1 VSENDTK
8 VVDFVIQVAEL
19 CIRINLKYSAMKTKL
34 CLKKIILSLIFL
46 LGLLSHTAFGQIDS
60 ENTKFAVKDT
70 QNLNIRLFDSNDP
83 LEISL
88 RFDITTYKR
97 ERSDTNYLEAILT
110 YHTTKTDSINK
121 NIKLKAR
128 GEILRTAICDLPPMS
143 LNFKLKDTIGG
154 EFTGIDELKLM
165 TYCNPGYEDYILR
178 EYLIYKLYN
187 LLTDNSLK
195 VRLLRI
201 NFINTAKKSKP
212 IRQYGFA
219 IEPVKLLANRTHTLE
234 RKPVNLSQKNIK
246 PEMMDRLAIFNLMI
260 GNTDWAVSNQHNT
273 LILSQPGSAQPELYA
288 IVPLEFDYS
297 GLVNADYAVPYEN
310 LPINTVRERLY
321 MGMCRSEEV
330 YKNEVREFAEKKDEF
345 YKLINDFQY
354 LNPKSKEDMIDY
366 LNGFFDMFDKHNSII
381 HEMLNQCRDL

>member
-1 VSENDTK
+1 
-8 VVDFVIQVAEL
+8 
-19 CIRINLKYSAMKTKL
+19 MKTKL
-34 CLKKIILSLIFL
+34 YMKKIILPLIFL
-46 LGLLSHTAFGQIDS
+46 LSFLFQPAFGQIDS
-60 ENTKFAVKDT
+60 VNAKFVVKDT

-83 LEISL
+83 FEISL

-97 ERSDTNYLEAILT
+97 ERSDTTYLDAILT
-110 YHTTKTDSINK
+110 YHTTKTDSISK

-154 EFTGIDELKLM
+154 EFIGIDELKLM
-165 TYCNPGYEDYILR
+165 PYCKLGYEDYILK

-201 NFINTAKKSKP
+201 NFINTAKESKP

-219 IEPVKLLANRTHTLE
+219 IEPVKLMANRTHTLE
-234 RKPVNLSQKNIK
+234 IKPVNLSQKNIK

-273 LILSQPGSAQPELYA
+273 LILSQQGSAQPELDV
-288 IVPLEFDYS
+288 IVPFEFDYS
-297 GLVNADYAVPYEN
+297 GLVNADYAVPNEN
-310 LPINTVRERLY
+310 LPIKTVRERLY
-321 MGMCRSEEV
+321 MGMCRSEEI
-330 YKNEVREFAEKKDEF
+330 YKNEVKEFAEKKDEF
-345 YKLINDFQY
+345 YKLINNFPY
-354 LNPKSKEDMIDY
+354 LNPRSKEDMINY
-366 LNGFFDMFDKHNSII
+366 LNGFFDMFDKHNSLVYD
-381 HEMLNQCRDL
+381 MLNQCKDL